1 MKINEAHSN
10 LVKVL
15 TQGRIIFNNAPL
27 TLIEMDSLVQSANL
41 LYDGAKENEES
52 KASHKPVNKGKE

>member
-15 TQGRIIFNNAPL
+15 TQGRIIFNNGPL

-52 KASHKPVNKGKE
+52 KKGCKPENKEEG

>member
-52 KASHKPVNKGKE
+52 KDGQKEAKK